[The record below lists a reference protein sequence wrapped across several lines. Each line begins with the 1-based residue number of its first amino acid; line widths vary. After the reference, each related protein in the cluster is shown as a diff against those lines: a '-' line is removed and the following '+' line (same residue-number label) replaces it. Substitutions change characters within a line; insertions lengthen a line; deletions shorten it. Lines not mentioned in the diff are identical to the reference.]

1 MYFNTIIEIEEKDK
15 KGSYLRF
22 YDLDN
27 EDIEDV
33 KKYIIYPYLK
43 KEEIF
48 IDGRNIDA
56 SKVRMIKIKE
66 AKTST
71 NDLQSIAQNRV
82 PQGVLM
88 FHTRITVLNDTY
100 TNDITKKILTEVGAK
115 LKDNESRKIEDSI
128 KNNIEIN
135 NNIFIVHG
143 RDDLAKTEVARF
155 IEKLGLKAII
165 LHEQDS
171 NGKTIIEKIEE
182 HTNVG
187 YGIVLYTP
195 CDYGGL
201 TGESET
207 KPRARQNVLFE
218 HGYLIGKLGRNKVC
232 ALVKSDVEIP
242 NDLSGLVYTQLD
254 APGAWKLSI
263 AKELTKEGYSI
274 DPSKLLE

>member
-1 MYFNTIIEIEEKDK
+1 MYFHTIIETEEKDK
-15 KGSYLRF
+15 KGSYLNY

-27 EDIEDV
+27 PDLNDV

-48 IDGRNIDA
+48 IDGRHIDA
-56 SKVRMIKIKE
+56 SKIRMIKIKQSDQ
-66 AKTST
+66 KTET
-71 NDLQSIAQNRV
+71 LQSIAQSKV
-82 PQGVLM
+82 PRGVLM
-88 FHTRITVLNDTY
+88 FHTRKTVLTDSY
-100 TNDITKKILTEVGAK
+100 TTDITKHILTETGGEIK
-115 LKDNESRKIEDSI
+115 KNESRKIEDSI
-128 KNNIEIN
+128 KKNIEIN

-165 LHEQDS
+165 LHEQNN

-195 CDYGGL
+195 CDFGGL
-201 TGESET
+201 SGESES

-218 HGYLIGKLGRNKVC
+218 HGYLIGKLGRNKVS
-232 ALVKSDVEIP
+232 ALVKSEVEIP
-242 NDLSGLVYTQLD
+242 NDLSGLVYIPLD
-254 APGAWKLSI
+254 EPGAWKISI
-263 AKELTKEGYSI
+263 AKELAREGYSI
-274 DPSKLLE
+274 DPAKLLE

>member
-1 MYFNTIIEIEEKDK
+1 MYFNTIIETEEKDK
-15 KGSYLRF
+15 KGSYLTF

-27 EDIEDV
+27 KDIDDV

-66 AKTST
+66 APKST
-71 NDLQSIAQNRV
+71 EELRSMAQNRV
-82 PQGVLM
+82 PRGVLM
-88 FHTRITVLNDTY
+88 VHTRKSVLNDNY
-100 TNDITKKILTEVGAK
+100 TTDITKKILMESGSK

-128 KNNIEIN
+128 NKNLEIN

-165 LHEQDS
+165 LHEQDN

-195 CDYGGL
+195 CDFGGL
-201 TGESET
+201 AGGSESR
-207 KPRARQNVLFE
+207 PRARQNVIFE

-232 ALVKSDVEIP
+232 ALVKSDIEMP
-242 NDLSGLVYTQLD
+242 NDISGLVYTQLD
-254 APGAWKLSI
+254 APGAWKLSV
-263 AKELTKEGYSI
+263 AKELTREGYSI

>member
-1 MYFNTIIEIEEKDK
+1 MYFNTIIETEEKDK
-15 KGSYLRF
+15 KGSYLTY

-27 EDIEDV
+27 RDIEDV

-48 IDGRNIDA
+48 IDGRSIDA

-66 AKTST
+66 AQKST
-71 NDLQSIAQNRV
+71 EELRSIAQSRV
-82 PQGVLM
+82 PRGVLM
-88 FHTRITVLNDTY
+88 VNTRKSVLNDNY
-100 TNDITKKILTEVGAK
+100 TTDITKQILMESGSK
-115 LKDNESRKIEDSI
+115 LKDNESRRIEDSI
-128 KNNIEIN
+128 NKNIEIN

-165 LHEQDS
+165 LHEQDN

-195 CDYGGL
+195 CDFGGL
-201 TGESET
+201 AGETES
-207 KPRARQNVLFE
+207 KPRARQNVIFE

-232 ALVKSDVEIP
+232 ALVKSDIEMP
-242 NDLSGLVYTQLD
+242 NDISGLVYTQLD
-254 APGAWKLSI
+254 APGAWKLSV
-263 AKELTKEGYSI
+263 AKELTREGYSI

>member
-1 MYFNTIIEIEEKDK
+1 MYFNTIIETDEKDK
-15 KGSYLRF
+15 KGSYLTY

-27 EDIEDV
+27 EDIDDV
-33 KKYIIYPYLK
+33 KKYIIHPYLK

-48 IDGRNIDA
+48 IDGRYIDA

-66 AKTST
+66 ASNST
-71 NDLQSIAQNRV
+71 EELRSVAQSRV
-82 PQGVLM
+82 PRGVLM
-88 FHTRITVLNDTY
+88 VHTRKSVLNNNFT
-100 TNDITKKILTEVGAK
+100 TDITKQLLMESGSK

-128 KNNIEIN
+128 NKNIEIN

-165 LHEQDS
+165 LHEQDN

-195 CDYGGL
+195 CDFGGL
-201 TGESET
+201 AGEIESR
-207 KPRARQNVLFE
+207 PRARQNVLFE

-232 ALVKSDVEIP
+232 ALVKSDIEMP
-242 NDLSGLVYTQLD
+242 NDISGLVYTQLD
-254 APGAWKLSI
+254 APGAWKLSV
-263 AKELTKEGYSI
+263 AKELTREGYTI